1 MRKILIITYFGKFNE
16 YFNLWLDSCEYNEDI
31 NWLIVTDNIIDNK
44 PDNVKVIN
52 QTFDEFVQFIQSKFD
67 FKINLKTPYKLCDY
81 KAYYGYIFSEHI
93 KEYDFWGYCDCDVI
107 FGKISEF
114 IDEDLFNQYDKLLRR
129 GHLSFIRNKEEINNN
144 FLKYDTYKM
153 VLTSPV
159 IYGYDES
166 IYGYHNGFAG
176 ELLESIYRFYE
187 DNNNI
192 ADIDFRNYG
201 FNIIDSEDKN
211 CIFSFKEGR
220 LYKHYLNKNKI
231 IKEEIMYVHFQK
243 RKMLNKLVNTE
254 SKYIMLPNEF
264 IKYNDNLLSDPNL
277 YEQYISSNED
287 YHDYIKEK
295 KENIKRD
302 IMRFLYEPKK
312 IDSLRYRFNR

>member
-1 MRKILIITYFGKFNE
+1 MRKILIMPYFGKINE
-16 YFNLWLDSCEYNEDI
+16 YFNLWLDSCKYNEDI

-44 PDNVKVIN
+44 PNNVKIIN
-52 QTFDEFVQFIQSKFD
+52 QTFDDFVQFIQSKFK

-81 KAYYGYIFSEHI
+81 KSYYGYIFSDYT
-93 KEYDFWGYCDCDVI
+93 KGYDFWGYCDCDVI
-107 FGKISEF
+107 FGKISNF
-114 IDEDLFNQYDKLLRR
+114 IDEALFNQYDKLLRR

-176 ELLESIYRFYE
+176 ELLESGYRFYE
-187 DNNNI
+187 DNKNI
-192 ADIDFRNYG
+192 ADIDFRNYV

-211 CIFSFKEGR
+211 CIFSFEEGQV
-220 LYKHYLNKNKI
+220 YKYYLNENKI
-231 IKEEIMYVHFQK
+231 IKEEVMYVHFQK
-243 RKMLNKLVNTE
+243 RKMRNKLVNIE
-254 SKYIMLPNEF
+254 SKYIMLPNKF
-264 IKYNDNLLSDPNL
+264 IEYEDDLLYDPNL
-277 YEQYISSNED
+277 YKRYMSSNED
-287 YHDYIKEK
+287 YYDYRKEK

>member
-1 MRKILIITYFGKFNE
+1 MKKILIMPYFGRFNE
-16 YFNLWLDSCEYNEDI
+16 CFNLWLDSCKYNNDI

-44 PDNVKVIN
+44 PNNVKIIN
-52 QTFDEFVQFIQSKFD
+52 QTFDNFVQFIQSKFE

-81 KAYYGYIFSEHI
+81 KSYYGYIFSDYT
-93 KEYDFWGYCDCDVI
+93 KGYDFWGYCDCDVI
-107 FGKISEF
+107 FGKISNF
-114 IDEDLFNQYDKLLRR
+114 IDEALFNQYDKLLRR

-176 ELLESIYRFYE
+176 ELLESGYRFYE
-187 DNNNI
+187 DNKNI

-211 CIFSFKEGR
+211 CIFSFEEGR
-220 LYKHYLNKNKI
+220 VYKYYLNENKI
-231 IKEEIMYVHFQK
+231 IKEEVMYVHFQK
-243 RKMLNKLVNTE
+243 RKMLNKLVNIE
-254 SKYIMLPNEF
+254 SKYIMLPNKF
-264 IKYNDNLLSDPNL
+264 IEYDDNLLYDPNL
-277 YEQYISSNED
+277 YKRYMSSNED
-287 YHDYIKEK
+287 YYDYRKEK

>member
-1 MRKILIITYFGKFNE
+1 MRKILIMPYFGKLNE
-16 YFNLWLDSCEYNEDI
+16 YFNLWLDSCKYNEDI

-44 PDNVKVIN
+44 PNNVKIIN
-52 QTFDEFVQFIQSKFD
+52 QTFDEFVKFIQSKFK

-81 KAYYGYIFSEHI
+81 KSYYGYIFSDYT
-93 KEYDFWGYCDCDVI
+93 KGYDFWGYCDCDVI
-107 FGKISEF
+107 FGKISNF
-114 IDEDLFNQYDKLLRR
+114 IDEALFNQYDKLLRR

-176 ELLESIYRFYE
+176 ELLESGYRFYE
-187 DNNNI
+187 DNKNI

-211 CIFSFKEGR
+211 CIFSFEEGR
-220 LYKHYLNKNKI
+220 VYKYYLNENKI
-231 IKEEIMYVHFQK
+231 IKEEVMYVHFQK
-243 RKMLNKLVNTE
+243 RKMLNKLVNIE
-254 SKYIMLPNEF
+254 SKYIMLPNKF
-264 IKYNDNLLSDPNL
+264 IEYDDNLLYDPNL
-277 YEQYISSNED
+277 YKRYMSSNED
-287 YHDYIKEK
+287 YYDYRKEK